1 MMNRRRALMG
11 AQGGS
16 NLLVELKDLMP
27 GTVVKFSKD
36 SSIRYIVVKSY
47 VSGQVLLLREYCIGA
62 KNMSNGTSYANYEN
76 TQTDVYLSTTF
87 YDLFSDIDKARFIDF
102 NFTFRAYNANGE
114 LYTNELTRK
123 IFVPDSSMVSDT
135 GIVTTAL
142 KAFRKTTSANTAR
155 KGYTS
160 ATSNS
165 VAWYTSSAYDAT
177 HMTYVSA
184 DGANGFSGKLNNN
197 KNVWSLF
204 SLKANEKAR
213 LNGDEYIL
221 Q

>member
-1 MMNRRRALMG
+1 MMDRRRALMM

-16 NLLVELKDLMP
+16 NLLVELKDLIP
-27 GTVVKFSKD
+27 GSVVKFSKN
-36 SSIRYIVVKSY
+36 SSTRYIVVKSY
-47 VSGQVLLLREYCIGA
+47 VSGQVLLLHEYCLGA

-87 YDLFSDIDKARFIDF
+87 YDSFSDIDKARLIDF

-123 IFVPDSSMVSDT
+123 IFVPDTSMVSDT

-142 KAFRKTTSANTAR
+142 KAFRKTTSASTAR

-165 VAWYTSSAYDAT
+165 VAWNTSSAHDAT
-177 HMTYVSA
+177 HTSYVSA
-184 DGANGFSGKLNNN
+184 DGISGYSGRLSNN
-197 KNVWSLF
+197 KNVWPLL
-204 SLKANEKAR
+204 SLKANEKAL